1 MLLFYLLLVMTKK
14 LTFIILFNMSRYT
27 VNGAPWAIGKDVS
40 DCKSSAEVMHKAGL
54 DFIVDKCDLMA
65 RMPFGINR
73 NNSVNELAGE
83 FARDGK
89 IYRELIGFYATYRA
103 DTSLP
108 LGLVKEK
115 YQVVQNSDAFKFFD
129 DAIGPG
135 MARWDKAGILG
146 DGRKIY
152 LSAKLPVETRVGDD
166 LIDNYL
172 VFSNSHDGTSSVN
185 IMFTPIRVICTN
197 MLNSGLKSADAYIR
211 IRHTESAKQKLQR
224 GAEILRIACKHATTV
239 QEYYNSLLKVKMSD
253 KEVME
258 YLANLQLTE
267 KEKELLLDYD
277 NVNGY
282 KKLILRD
289 YRTME
294 VTGISQRKANQ
305 IANMFEYYCDGIGQK
320 HIAGT
325 AWGAYNAVTGFYC
338 NVANLEGEKRVESLL
353 YGGANSNMIKALNAA
368 DVLLDAA

>member
-1 MLLFYLLLVMTKK
+1 
-14 LTFIILFNMSRYT
+14 MSKYT
-27 VNGAPWAIGKDVS
+27 VNGAPWALGIDVS

-54 DFIVDKCDLMA
+54 DFIVDKCELVA
-65 RMPFGINR
+65 RMPFGIKR
-73 NNSVNELAGE
+73 NNIVNDIAGD
-83 FARDGK
+83 FVKDGY
-89 IYRELIGFYATYRA
+89 IYRELVGSYATYRA
-103 DTSLP
+103 DTSQP
-108 LGLVKEK
+108 LGLVKAK
-115 YQVVQNSDAFKFFD
+115 YEVVQNIDAFKFFD
-129 DAIGPG
+129 DAIGEG
-135 MARWDKAGILG
+135 MARWDKAGILD

-152 LSAKLPVETRVGDD
+152 LSARLPVETRVGDD

-197 MLNSGLKSADAYIR
+197 MLNSALKSADAYIR

-224 GAEILRIACKHATTV
+224 GAEILRIACKHADTV
-239 QEYYNSLLKVKMSD
+239 QDYYNSLLKVKMSD
-253 KEVME
+253 REVME
-258 YLANLQLTE
+258 YLANLQLTA
-267 KEKELLLDYD
+267 KEQDLLLNYD
-277 NVNGY
+277 KENGY
-282 KKLILRD
+282 KKLILKD

-294 VTGISQRKANQ
+294 VTGVSQRKANM
-305 IANMFEYYCDGIGQK
+305 IANLFEYYCDGIGQK

-368 DVLLDAA
+368 NDFARVA

>member
-1 MLLFYLLLVMTKK
+1 
-14 LTFIILFNMSRYT
+14 MSKYT
-27 VNGAPWAIGKDVS
+27 VNGAPWALGIDVS

-54 DFIVDKCDLMA
+54 DFIVDKCELVA
-65 RMPFGINR
+65 RMPFGIKR
-73 NNSVNELAGE
+73 NNIVNDIAGD
-83 FARDGK
+83 FVKDGY
-89 IYRELIGFYATYRA
+89 IYRELVGSYATYRA
-103 DTSLP
+103 DTSQP
-108 LGLVKEK
+108 LGLVKAK
-115 YQVVQNSDAFKFFD
+115 YEVVQNIDAFKFFD
-129 DAIGPG
+129 DAIGEG
-135 MARWDKAGILG
+135 MARWDKAGILD

-152 LSAKLPVETRVGDD
+152 LSARLPVETRVGDD

-197 MLNSGLKSADAYIR
+197 MLNSALKSADAYIR

-224 GAEILRIACKHATTV
+224 GAEILRIACKHADTV
-239 QEYYNSLLKVKMSD
+239 QDYYNSLLKVKMSD
-253 KEVME
+253 REVME
-258 YLANLQLTE
+258 YLANLQLTA
-267 KEKELLLDYD
+267 KEQDLLLNYD
-277 NVNGY
+277 KENGY
-282 KKLILRD
+282 KKLILKD

-294 VTGISQRKANQ
+294 VTGVSQRKANM
-305 IANMFEYYCDGIGQK
+305 IASLFEYYCDGIGQK

-368 DVLLDAA
+368 NDFARVA

>member
-1 MLLFYLLLVMTKK
+1 
-14 LTFIILFNMSRYT
+14 MSKYT
-27 VNGAPWAIGKDVS
+27 VNGAPWALGIDVS

-54 DFIVDKCDLMA
+54 DFIVDKCELVA
-65 RMPFGINR
+65 RMPFGIKR
-73 NNSVNELAGE
+73 NNIVNDIAGD
-83 FARDGK
+83 FVKDGY
-89 IYRELIGFYATYRA
+89 IYRELVGSYATYRA
-103 DTSLP
+103 DTSQP
-108 LGLVKEK
+108 LGLVKAK
-115 YQVVQNSDAFKFFD
+115 YEVVQNIDAFKFFD
-129 DAIGPG
+129 DAIGEG
-135 MARWDKAGILG
+135 MARWDKAGILD

-152 LSAKLPVETRVGDD
+152 LSARLPVETRVGDD

-197 MLNSGLKSADAYIR
+197 MLNSALKSADAYIR

-224 GAEILRIACKHATTV
+224 GAEILRIACKHADTV
-239 QEYYNSLLKVKMSD
+239 QDYYNSLLKVKMSD
-253 KEVME
+253 REVME
-258 YLANLQLTE
+258 YLANLQLTA
-267 KEKELLLDYD
+267 KEQDLLLNYD
-277 NVNGY
+277 KENGY
-282 KKLILRD
+282 KKLILKD

-294 VTGISQRKANQ
+294 VTGVSQRKANM
-305 IANMFEYYCDGIGQK
+305 IASLFEYYCDGIGQK

-368 DVLLDAA
+368 NDFAKVA

>member
-1 MLLFYLLLVMTKK
+1 
-14 LTFIILFNMSRYT
+14 MSKYT
-27 VNGAPWAIGKDVS
+27 VNGAPWALGIDVS

-54 DFIVDKCDLMA
+54 DFIVDKCELVA
-65 RMPFGINR
+65 RMPFGIKR
-73 NNSVNELAGE
+73 NNIINDIAGD
-83 FARDGK
+83 FVKDGY
-89 IYRELIGFYATYRA
+89 IYRELVGSYATYRA
-103 DTSLP
+103 DTSQP
-108 LGLVKEK
+108 LGLVKAK
-115 YQVVQNSDAFKFFD
+115 YEVVQNIDAFKFFD
-129 DAIGPG
+129 DAIGEG
-135 MARWDKAGILG
+135 MARWDKAGILD

-152 LSAKLPVETRVGDD
+152 LSARLPVETRVGDD

-197 MLNSGLKSADAYIR
+197 MLNSALKSADAYIR

-224 GAEILRIACKHATTV
+224 GAEILRIACKHADTV
-239 QEYYNSLLKVKMSD
+239 QDYYNSLLKVKMSD
-253 KEVME
+253 REVME
-258 YLANLQLTE
+258 YLANLQLTA
-267 KEKELLLDYD
+267 KEQDLLLNYD
-277 NVNGY
+277 KENGY
-282 KKLILRD
+282 KKLILKD

-294 VTGISQRKANQ
+294 VTGVSQRKANM
-305 IANMFEYYCDGIGQK
+305 IASLFEYYCDGIGQK

-368 DVLLDAA
+368 NDFARVA

>member
-1 MLLFYLLLVMTKK
+1 
-14 LTFIILFNMSRYT
+14 MSKYT
-27 VNGAPWAIGKDVS
+27 VNGAPWALGIDVS

-54 DFIVDKCDLMA
+54 DFIVDKCELIA
-65 RMPFGINR
+65 RMPFGIKR
-73 NNSVNELAGE
+73 NNIVNDIAGD
-83 FARDGK
+83 FVKDGY
-89 IYRELIGFYATYRA
+89 IYRELVGSYATYRA
-103 DTSLP
+103 DTSQP
-108 LGLVKEK
+108 LGLVKAK
-115 YQVVQNSDAFKFFD
+115 YEVVQNIDAFKFFD
-129 DAIGPG
+129 DAIGEG
-135 MARWDKAGILG
+135 MARWDKAGILD

-152 LSAKLPVETRVGDD
+152 LSARLPVETRVGDD

-197 MLNSGLKSADAYIR
+197 MLNSALKSADAYIR

-224 GAEILRIACKHATTV
+224 GAEILRIACNHADTV
-239 QEYYNSLLKVKMSD
+239 QDYYNSLLKVKMSD
-253 KEVME
+253 REVME
-258 YLANLQLTE
+258 YLANLQLTA
-267 KEKELLLDYD
+267 KEQDLLLNYD
-277 NVNGY
+277 KENGY
-282 KKLILRD
+282 KKLILKD

-294 VTGISQRKANQ
+294 VTGVSQRKANM
-305 IANMFEYYCDGIGQK
+305 IASLFEYYCDGIGQK

-368 DVLLDAA
+368 NDFANVA

>member
-1 MLLFYLLLVMTKK
+1 
-14 LTFIILFNMSRYT
+14 MSKYT
-27 VNGAPWAIGKDVS
+27 VNGAPWALGKDVS

-54 DFIVDKCDLMA
+54 DFIVDKCELVA
-65 RMPFGINR
+65 RMPFGIKR
-73 NNSVNELAGE
+73 NNIVNDIAGD
-83 FARDGK
+83 FVKDGY
-89 IYRELIGFYATYRA
+89 IYRELVGSYATYRA
-103 DTSLP
+103 DTSQP
-108 LGLVKEK
+108 LGLVKAK
-115 YQVVQNSDAFKFFD
+115 YEVVQNIDAFKFFD
-129 DAIGPG
+129 DAIGEG
-135 MARWDKAGILG
+135 MARWDKAGILD

-152 LSAKLPVETRVGDD
+152 LSARLPVETRVGDD

-197 MLNSGLKSADAYIR
+197 MLNSALKSADAYIR

-224 GAEILRIACKHATTV
+224 GAEILRIACKHADTV
-239 QEYYNSLLKVKMSD
+239 QDYYNSLLKVKMSD
-253 KEVME
+253 REVME
-258 YLANLQLTE
+258 YLANLQLTA
-267 KEKELLLDYD
+267 KEQDLLLNYD
-277 NVNGY
+277 KENGY
-282 KKLILRD
+282 KKLILKD

-294 VTGISQRKANQ
+294 VTGVSQRKANM
-305 IANMFEYYCDGIGQK
+305 IASLFEYYCDGIGQK

-368 DVLLDAA
+368 NDFASVA